1 MVCCSH
7 ILSNCLTLI
16 FLSFAKDG
24 RGGDRD
30 DMEDE
35 HKERELRA
43 KLNAEFQNFVK
54 RVEDIV
60 SPPHIYILPSL
71 PLYLQK
77 HNNHRNLDWSLTFLI
92 VIWVSMVCPGAS
104 AAS

>member
-1 MVCCSH
+1 MLDSD
-7 ILSNCLTLI
+7 

-60 SPPHIYILPSL
+60 SPPHIYIS
-71 PLYLQK
+71 
-77 HNNHRNLDWSLTFLI
+77 FLLFLFI
-92 VIWVSMVCPGAS
+92 YKNTTTIIGTWIGV
-104 AAS
+104 